1 MIFEEIAARY
11 RRYGLFVRLW
21 TLKQPFMWFGIGMV
35 LNAILMPFYSCATF
49 TLLLM
54 LIFFIGRSDRLFTAI
69 LLSGSFLLGAGLIY
83 QHKEE
88 LSFQEKN
95 AKILP
100 KDFFAEF
107 SVTKI
112 GRNGRTG
119 IGIISFPNQPAK
131 YNQAIRFVLD
141 DDIHADRGRR
151 YFAHVSRQRWNS
163 PMHPGDFDEGSF
175 YSLKGCFFKGKVDQL
190 LDEDAGSIST
200 NTMNN
205 FRDKIQDLFKRVL
218 EPHASGMLLAL
229 FTGDKSGLDYSFIN
243 DFRHLGLMHLFAVS
257 GFHVG
262 LLFALILKL
271 LPRFKKEKI
280 RVLIALI
287 LVWFYISFI
296 DFPISAVRAGIML
309 SAAVWGILNGRRL
322 FSWSNFWLAFF
333 IIIIIH
339 PAQIYAP
346 GFVLSFS
353 ALAGILFFLPTI
365 NHHIFLL
372 RKRNF
377 HRFILYFLGIFE
389 VSIAAQA
396 GVFLPATYWFG
407 ALNLFSPL
415 INIIMVPIVVLFM
428 TIALPFFILA
438 ILGIPFS
445 AGFINVASKF
455 IAYCGHYLS
464 SFYVQ
469 ISPWQYFPFSIII
482 FAILLVGYWS
492 HRAWAAVYLN
502 YILMGI
508 LIIFTLFY
516 PFNIPVKIIQ
526 MDVGQGDACY
536 IRSAGRQFLVD
547 AGYKKMR
554 FSSAIKTL
562 LNDKK
567 FEKIFITHPD
577 ADHYGGLLTTDPLM
591 ENGQLFVS
599 DTSGGIWYKS
609 LIREYKKQSNQVVI
623 PQVGVIAGNSF
634 FRIYC
639 LDNGQIGKK
648 LKYDKNNSSLILL
661 IQTMKWSYLLTGDA
675 EWKQERFLYPWK
687 AILQSSILKVGHH
700 GSRKGTSDFL
710 LNLVNPKLA
719 VISCG
724 FENHFGHP
732 NKENLKRLNSHLV
745 SIHRTDMQGYWIS
758 PTVQKFPLYFEDLK

>member
-1 MIFEEIAARY
+1 MIFEEFAVRY

-35 LNAILMPFYSCATF
+35 LNAILLPFYSCTTF
-49 TLLLM
+49 ILLAVLF
-54 LIFFIGRSDRLFTAI
+54 FFIGRSDRLFTAI
-69 LLSGSFLLGAGLIY
+69 LLLSSFLLGAGLIY
-83 QHKEE
+83 QQREE
-88 LSFQEKN
+88 LTFREKN

-107 SVTKI
+107 SATKI
-112 GRNGRTG
+112 SMNGKTG
-119 IGIISFPNQPAK
+119 IGIVSFSNQPAK
-131 YNQAIRFVLD
+131 ANQTIRFVLTNE
-141 DDIHADRGRR
+141 IHVERGRR
-151 YFAHVSRQRWNS
+151 YFAHITRQRWNS
-163 PMHPGDFDEGSF
+163 PMHPKDFDEGAFFS
-175 YSLKGCFFKGKVDQL
+175 STGCFFKGEIDQL
-190 LDEDAGSIST
+190 FDEGAGSTSA
-200 NTMNN
+200 N
-205 FRDKIQDLFKRVL
+205 FMYNYRDQIHDLFKRVL

-229 FTGDKSGLDYSFIN
+229 FTGDKSGLDYSFVN

-262 LLFALILKL
+262 LLFALIIKL

-322 FSWSNFWLAFF
+322 FSWANFWLAFF
-333 IIIIIH
+333 IIIIVH

-365 NHHIFLL
+365 NHHISLL
-372 RKRNF
+372 RKRNCQ
-377 HRFILYFLGIFE
+377 RFTLYFQGIFE
-389 VSIAAQA
+389 ISFAAQV
-396 GVFLPATYWFG
+396 GVLLPATYWFG
-407 ALNLFSPL
+407 TLNLFSPL

-428 TIALPFFILA
+428 TIALPLFILA

-445 AGFINVASKF
+445 AEFINAASAF
-455 IAYCGHYLS
+455 IANCGHFLS
-464 SFYVQ
+464 SFYME
-469 ISPWQYFPFSIII
+469 ISPWEYFPFSI
-482 FAILLVGYWS
+482 FVFFILLIGYWS
-492 HRAWAAVYLN
+492 YRAWAAVYLN
-502 YILMGI
+502 YILMGS

-516 PFNIPVKIIQ
+516 PFDIPVKIIQ
-526 MDVGQGDACY
+526 LDVGQGDACY

-554 FSSAIKTL
+554 FSSAIKKL
-562 LNDKK
+562 MDNGK
-567 FEKIFITHPD
+567 FETIFITHPD
-577 ADHYGGLLTTDPLM
+577 ADHFGGLLTTEPLM

-599 DTSGGIWYKS
+599 DTIGGAWYKS
-609 LIREYKKQSNQVVI
+609 LLREYKKHSNKILI
-623 PQVGVIAGNSF
+623 PQTGIIAGNSY

-639 LDNGQIGKK
+639 LDNGRIGKK

-661 IQTMKWSYLLTGDA
+661 IQTRKWSYLLTGDA
-675 EWKQERFLYPWK
+675 EWKQERFLHPWK
-687 AILQSSILKVGHH
+687 AILQLSILKVGHH

-710 LNLVNPKLA
+710 LDLVNPKLA

-732 NKENLKRLNSHLV
+732 NKENLKRLNNHHI
-745 SIHRTDMQGYWIS
+745 SIYRTDLQGYWTS
-758 PTVQKFPLYFEDLK
+758 PTDQNFPINFGDQK